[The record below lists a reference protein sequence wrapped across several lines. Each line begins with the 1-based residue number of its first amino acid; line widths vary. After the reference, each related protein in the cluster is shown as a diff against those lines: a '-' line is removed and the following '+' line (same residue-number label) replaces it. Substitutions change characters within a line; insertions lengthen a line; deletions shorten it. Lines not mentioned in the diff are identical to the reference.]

1 MKEQKTMLEVE
12 AHLNSESLMS
22 ELTEVEEVIDRIIS
36 KVDILKA
43 TLSGIE
49 PLTEGGIFIPENERK

>member
-1 MKEQKTMLEVE
+1 MEEQKTMVEVE

-22 ELTEVEEVIDRIIS
+22 ELAEVEEVIDRIIS

-49 PLTEGGIFIPENERK
+49 PLSEGGIFIPEKR

>member
-1 MKEQKTMLEVE
+1 MEEQKTMVEVE

-22 ELTEVEEVIDRIIS
+22 ELAEVEEVIDRIIS

-49 PLTEGGIFIPENERK
+49 PLSEGSIFMPGRK

>member
-1 MKEQKTMLEVE
+1 MKEQKTMVEVE

-22 ELTEVEEVIDRIIS
+22 ELAEVEEVIDRIIS

-49 PLTEGGIFIPENERK
+49 PLSEGGFFMP